1 MKIYPYMWM
10 DKNTAKVFEIDKYLK
25 DKIRYRKERAL

>member
-1 MKIYPYMWM
+1 MWM